1 MLIFYCVFIVNFL
14 NKNLVIKIVGW
25 LRYRLLYGVFLYDLN
40 CIYIFIILFNYICI
54 DFIFVDEIMYDV
66 LIVYSVE
73 FDRDVIVV
81 IDVIYLYLC
90 Y

>member
-14 NKNLVIKIVGW
+14 NKNIVIKIVGW

-40 CIYIFIILFNYICI
+40 CIYIFIILFNYVCI

-73 FDRDVIVV
+73 LDRDVMVV

>member
-73 FDRDVIVV
+73 LDRDVMVV

>member
-40 CIYIFIILFNYICI
+40 CIYIFIILFNYVCI

-73 FDRDVIVV
+73 LDRDVMVV

>member
-1 MLIFYCVFIVNFL
+1 M
-14 NKNLVIKIVGW
+14 
-25 LRYRLLYGVFLYDLN
+25 FLYDLN

-73 FDRDVIVV
+73 LDRDVMVV
-81 IDVIYLYLC
+81 IDVICLYLC

>member
-1 MLIFYCVFIVNFL
+1 MYN
-14 NKNLVIKIVGW
+14 N
-25 LRYRLLYGVFLYDLN
+25 
-40 CIYIFIILFNYICI
+40 IILFNYICI

-73 FDRDVIVV
+73 FDRDVMVV

>member
-1 MLIFYCVFIVNFL
+1 MLIFYCVLIVNFL
-14 NKNLVIKIVGW
+14 SKNLVIKIVGW

-73 FDRDVIVV
+73 LDRDVMVV

>member
-1 MLIFYCVFIVNFL
+1 MRGFCVIWIVYMYN
-14 NKNLVIKIVGW
+14 N
-25 LRYRLLYGVFLYDLN
+25 
-40 CIYIFIILFNYICI
+40 IILFNYICI

-73 FDRDVIVV
+73 LDRDVMVV

>member
-1 MLIFYCVFIVNFL
+1 MLIFYCVFILNFL

-73 FDRDVIVV
+73 LDRDVMVV